1 MTPWPN
7 SSILLDGPKG
17 PPDARTS
24 VWAGNSPHN
33 CHDRRVATQRIG
45 VLSVLRLPG
54 RALLLLELDA
64 PVPVDGLVEG
74 MSVEL
79 ELAGGVHRRAQVKS
93 LGFASST
100 PEHAHVVVTTE
111 AEGEE
116 PVQLLQFE
124 PADAGQ
130 A

>member
-1 MTPWPN
+1 
-7 SSILLDGPKG
+7 
-17 PPDARTS
+17 
-24 VWAGNSPHN
+24 
-33 CHDRRVATQRIG
+33 VAKQRIG

-64 PVPVDGLVEG
+64 PVPVDGLIEG
-74 MSVEL
+74 MSVGL
-79 ELAGGVHRRAQVKS
+79 ELDGGARRQAQVKS

-116 PVQLLQFE
+116 PVRLLEFE
-124 PADAGQ
+124 PAEAEAAGSV
-130 A
+130 